1 MKTMTVLVALQF
13 IAVIIL
19 LFKLSSVESEISSSM
34 IASIPPNQIVTENAV
49 SKPPV
54 YGDEEQL
61 RKVIRE
67 ELASALHSLPVA
79 RPSPVPEVS
88 PDTRDNERQDEVDHQ
103 YQLELVQN
111 QLDNYVSQGTISEGK
126 MADLQMQI
134 AKLDESGRRMMLGEL
149 TRMLNSGDLK
159 GHL

>member
-1 MKTMTVLVALQF
+1 MKTMTALVALQF
-13 IAVIIL
+13 VAVVVL
-19 LFKLSSVESEISSSM
+19 LFKLSSVETEISSSM
-34 IASIPPNQIVTENAV
+34 IASIAPNQVVAENAV

-54 YGDEEQL
+54 YGNEEQL

-67 ELASALHSLPVA
+67 ELASALQSLPVA

-88 PDTRDNERQDEVDHQ
+88 PDTRDNRRQDEADHQ

-111 QLDNYVSQGTISEGK
+111 QLDNYASQGTISEGK

-134 AKLDESGRRMMLGEL
+134 AKLDESGRRMMLREL
-149 TRMLNSGDLK
+149 TKMLNSGDLK
-159 GHL
+159 GRL